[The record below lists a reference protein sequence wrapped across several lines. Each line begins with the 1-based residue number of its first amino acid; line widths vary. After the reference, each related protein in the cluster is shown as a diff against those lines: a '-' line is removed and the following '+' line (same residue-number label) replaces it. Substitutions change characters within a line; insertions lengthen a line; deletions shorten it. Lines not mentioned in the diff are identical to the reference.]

1 MVDLRSIK
9 ALTFD
14 VGGTVFDWHSSI
26 VTALDK
32 IAFDRGAKIDK
43 AQFANQ
49 WRRQM
54 FERLADV
61 RSGKLSWLNAD
72 KIHRDVLDDIAPAY
86 PELGLTSTDKDDL
99 NQIWH
104 RLKIWPD
111 APDAI
116 RRLRTRYTVVVLT
129 VLSWA
134 IAVDTSKSG
143 GIEWDGILSCEFLGH
158 YKPDSEAYQAG
169 LRMLDVKPEEA
180 IMVAAHY
187 GDLRA
192 AMKAG
197 LYSAFVSRP
206 GERGE
211 GNITE
216 TEPQPDFHI
225 NASNFH
231 DLADQLLT

>member
-1 MVDLRSIK
+1 MIDLRSIK

-26 VTALDK
+26 VDELDR
-32 IAFDRGAKIDK
+32 IATDRGGNIDK
-43 AQFANQ
+43 TQFANQ

-54 FERLADV
+54 FERLAEV
-61 RSGKLSWLNAD
+61 RSGQLSWMNAD
-72 KIHRDVLDDIAPAY
+72 QIHRGVLDDIAPDY

-99 NQIWH
+99 TQVWH

-116 RRLRTRYTVVVLT
+116 KRLRTRYTVVVLT

-134 IAVDTSKSG
+134 IAVDTSKAG
-143 GIEWDGILSCEFLGH
+143 GLEWDGILSCEFLGH
-158 YKPDSEAYQAG
+158 YKPDAEAYHTG
-169 LRMLDVKPEEA
+169 LRALGVKPTEA

-197 LYSAFVSRP
+197 LYSAFVPRP

-211 GNITE
+211 GTVTE

-225 NASNFH
+225 NAANFE
-231 DLADQLLT
+231 DLADQLLA